1 MRRQGLN
8 LTWFVRKKPTV
19 LWKIINLYLKF
30 YYYSYSKNNKENQA
44 LSKNKKIVN
53 NIKGNMR
60 YLVTNFLGC

>member
-19 LWKIINLYLKF
+19 LWQIINLYLKF
-30 YYYSYSKNNKENQA
+30 YYYTYSKNNKENQA